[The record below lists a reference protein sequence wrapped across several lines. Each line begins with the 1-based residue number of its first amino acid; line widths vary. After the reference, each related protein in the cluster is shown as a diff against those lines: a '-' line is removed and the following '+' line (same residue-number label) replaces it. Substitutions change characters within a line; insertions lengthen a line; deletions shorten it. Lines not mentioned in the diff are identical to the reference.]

1 MIGVLLLAGLQ
12 GVLVLALHIEH
23 DRDDLG
29 ARLVLL
35 AEHVVALA
43 ATDDLVVLVE
53 LGVRERHHAHL
64 VELHLAVLF
73 ERLADELDREARA
86 LAAHALD
93 LVVLLADGLVFVA
106 QLLGHRLLE
115 GGLDLIALELGRR
128 ELSLERHDL
137 LALLAH
143 SLGDGEVA
151 LGVEGL
157 LAGLRRGLEL
167 RDAAVALGNLGGGA
181 RLGGGERGRG
191 GRLGAGKRRLGVGE
205 LLRRGGLDG
214 GLRSLELRLQ
224 AGDKGVLAG
233 GLGLGGR
240 AGVRQVGRGL
250 GLGAH
255 EVGSGLGADVGELG
269 LRRLA
274 RAGLRGGDGAALVLL
289 DKSDALLDVALEL
302 RVAHL
307 LDDGRVLGL
316 VDSEGLP
323 AVGALDLGHD
333 SPSVCF
339 AAFKS
344 TRRLGQQFARLA
356 ARRRT

>member
-1 MIGVLLLAGLQ
+1 M
-12 GVLVLALHIEH
+12 
-23 DRDDLG
+23 
-29 ARLVLL
+29 
-35 AEHVVALA
+35 
-43 ATDDLVVLVE
+43 
-53 LGVRERHHAHL
+53 
-64 VELHLAVLF
+64 
-73 ERLADELDREARA
+73 
-86 LAAHALD
+86 
-93 LVVLLADGLVFVA
+93 
-106 QLLGHRLLE
+106 
-115 GGLDLIALELGRR
+115 
-128 ELSLERHDL
+128 
-137 LALLAH
+137 ALLAH

-205 LLRRGGLDG
+205 LLRRGGLGGGAGGLGGGAGGLDG

-274 RAGLRGGDGAALVLL
+274 RAGLRGGDGTALVLL

-323 AVGALDLGHD
+323 AVGALYLGHD
-333 SPSVCF
+333 SPFVCF
-339 AAFKS
+339 AALKS

>member
-1 MIGVLLLAGLQ
+1 MVELLLA
-12 GVLVLALHIEH
+12 
-23 DRDDLG
+23 
-29 ARLVLL
+29 VLL
-35 AEHVVALA
+35 
-43 ATDDLVVLVE
+43 
-53 LGVRERHHAHL
+53 
-64 VELHLAVLF
+64 

-93 LVVLLADGLVFVA
+93 LVVLLAEGLVFVA

-115 GGLDLIALELGRR
+115 GGLDLIALELCGR
-128 ELSLERHDL
+128 ELSLKRHDL

-143 SLGDGEVA
+143 SPGDGEVA

-157 LAGLRRGLEL
+157 LAGLRRGGLC
-167 RDAAVALGNLGGGA
+167 GST
-181 RLGGGERGRG
+181 
-191 GRLGAGKRRLGVGE
+191 
-205 LLRRGGLDG
+205 GGLDR
-214 GLRSLELRLQ
+214 GLHSLELRLQ
-224 AGDKGVLAG
+224 AGDEGVLAG

-240 AGVRQVGRGL
+240 TGVRQVGRGL

-269 LRRLA
+269 LRSLT
-274 RAGLRGGDGAALVLL
+274 RACLGGGDGAALVLL

-316 VDSEGLP
+316 VDGEGLP
-323 AVGALDLGHD
+323 AVRTLDLGHD
-333 SPSVCF
+333 SPFVCF
-339 AAFKS
+339 AALKS
-344 TRRLGQQFARLA
+344 TRRLGQQFARGA